1 MITDDI
7 KPIIEDI
14 LNAETNV
21 ADIIQR
27 LTSEGY
33 IPNNAKF
40 EKLNWCILLNSAFR
54 NLEIFTDIQINS
66 LMKFYR
72 KFMIL

>member
-1 MITDDI
+1 MITNDI

-14 LNAETNV
+14 LNAEINV
-21 ADIIQR
+21 ANIIQK
-27 LTSEGY
+27 LNSEGY
-33 IPNNAKF
+33 IPNNTKF

-54 NLEIFTDIQINS
+54 NLDIFTNNQTNN

>member
-1 MITDDI
+1 MITNDI

-14 LNAETNV
+14 LNVEINV
-21 ADIIQR
+21 ANIIQK
-27 LTSEGY
+27 LNSEGY

-54 NLEIFTDIQINS
+54 NLDIFTDNQTNN

>member
-7 KPIIEDI
+7 KPILEDI

-40 EKLNWCILLNSAFR
+40 EKLNWYILLNSAFR
-54 NLEIFTDIQINS
+54 NLEIFNDVQISS